1 MKAKK
6 AFLLIIAILLIPML
20 TACGVKVD
28 DVYEP
33 DLNEEAFRKTV
44 LYFMNDDG
52 FIVPVMKLIPWE
64 EGIGKAALY
73 NLVGT
78 EANNTELAM
87 NGLKAVI
94 PDGVKFELRISDK
107 HAVLNIVNLP
117 KLPDAKTE
125 KALIE
130 TVVNTLCEFPT
141 IDRVSLM
148 FDGNKVSRLE
158 NGTAVPDKM
167 SRILLNVENEELPVF
182 ADSVKAEY
190 VTIYFPNNSYAQ
202 QVPINRRV
210 ENKTLLNALEEMLKG
225 ANSPA
230 LKNCFPE
237 GTSVLSAEIIDG
249 VCKVDFSEEFS
260 ALGETSDGAV
270 EALYN
275 SIYLTAMQFGEVK
288 ELKLY
293 VDGEPFITDSFTV
306 SAPLYPNVFK

>member
-6 AFLLIIAILLIPML
+6 AFLLIIVILLIPML

-28 DVYEP
+28 DEYEP
-33 DLNEEAFRKTV
+33 DLNEEAFRK
-44 LYFMNDDG
+44 LCYFMNDDG

-78 EANNTELAM
+78 ESNNTELAM

-141 IDRVSLM
+141 IDSVVV
-148 FDGNKVSRLE
+148 FDGNRFHALKTDSCSRY
-158 NGTAVPDKM
+158 V
-167 SRILLNVENEELPVF
+167 RILLNVERRT
-182 ADSVKAEY
+182 ASV
-190 VTIYFPNNSYAQ
+190 T
-202 QVPINRRV
+202 
-210 ENKTLLNALEEMLKG
+210 
-225 ANSPA
+225 
-230 LKNCFPE
+230 
-237 GTSVLSAEIIDG
+237 DG
-249 VCKVDFSEEFS
+249 VPS
-260 ALGETSDGAV
+260 
-270 EALYN
+270 
-275 SIYLTAMQFGEVK
+275 M
-288 ELKLY
+288 
-293 VDGEPFITDSFTV
+293 
-306 SAPLYPNVFK
+306 